1 VALAESP
8 KKEGVIYAGTDDG
21 LIQVTENGGAEWR
34 KIDKFPGV
42 PDGTYV
48 SRILA
53 SQHEAGTAYAAFD
66 HHKASD
72 FAPYLLK
79 TTDAG
84 RTWTAIQ
91 SDLPANGPVLALAE
105 DHVNPRLLFAGTEF
119 GLFFSVDGGKKWTQL
134 KGGMPTIAVR
144 DLAIQKRMNDL
155 VVGTFGRGIYVLDD
169 YTPLR
174 DLKPE
179 TLTQDVAL
187 FAVKDALLYI
197 ETRQFGLRG
206 KAFLGE
212 SFFTADNPPY
222 GAQFTYYLKDEIKT
236 RKQQRRDAEKE
247 AEKKKAAIVYPSAA
261 ELRAEGEEEAPA
273 LLLTIAD
280 ASGRA
285 LRTLT
290 GPVTKGIHR
299 VSWNLREPAAE
310 LPGPRPADVDDD
322 LFYEEPSGTLVAPG
336 RYSVS
341 LSKRVDG
348 VVTPLVSA
356 REFTVEAEKGEASEE
371 AARKELFEFQQ
382 KVARLERA
390 VLSTLASANELNTRI
405 GKIKEAIDATP
416 AMDRKWA
423 DAARAL
429 EKKNNEILRAL
440 RGDVTLARRNEN
452 VPVAIVERVETI
464 VNDEGASLQ
473 RPPGSDVQAFAIA
486 SQEFAAEREKLRT
499 LVEADLKALEQ
510 ALDTAG
516 APWTPGR

>member
-1 VALAESP
+1 
-8 KKEGVIYAGTDDG
+8 
-21 LIQVTENGGAEWR
+21 
-34 KIDKFPGV
+34 
-42 PDGTYV
+42 
-48 SRILA
+48 
-53 SQHEAGTAYAAFD
+53 
-66 HHKASD
+66 
-72 FAPYLLK
+72 
-79 TTDAG
+79 
-84 RTWTAIQ
+84 
-91 SDLPANGPVLALAE
+91 LPANGPVLAIAE

-119 GLFFSVDGGKKWTQL
+119 GLFFTSDGGKKWIQL

-236 RKQQRRDAEKE
+236 KKQQRRDAEKE
-247 AEKKKAAIVYPSAA
+247 AEKKKAAIIYPSAA

-285 LRTLT
+285 IRTLT
-290 GPVTKGIHR
+290 GPATKGIHR

-322 LFYEEPSGTLVAPG
+322 LFYEEPSGTLVTPG

-348 VVTPLVSA
+348 VVTLLVSA
-356 REFTVEAEKGEASEE
+356 REFTVEAEKGEATEE

-382 KVARLERA
+382 KVAKLERA
-390 VLSTLASANELNTRI
+390 VLSTLDSANELNTRI

-429 EKKNNEILRAL
+429 EKKNSEILRAL

-464 VNDEGASLQ
+464 VNNEGASLQ
-473 RPPGSDVQAFAIA
+473 RPPGTDLQAFAIA
-486 SQEFAAEREKLRT
+486 TQEFAAEREKLRT
-499 LVEADLKALEQ
+499 LVDADLKALEQ

-516 APWTPGR
+516 APWTPGRLPVR